1 MLSTPGEIIMERF
14 TGLIGIVVL
23 LAIAFALSNNRKQ
36 INMRIIGWGL
46 GLQTI
51 FAIFILKTPIGGPLF
66 GFLDKA
72 VRKLVSF
79 SDAGS
84 DFLFKSFVPDVGYH
98 VAMINFAFRALPVII
113 FFSSLMAVLYHFG
126 IIQVIVKLIGKAMQ
140 KTMGTSGSE
149 TLCISANIFVG
160 QTEAPLM
167 VRPFISQMTKSE
179 LMAVM
184 TGGFATVAGGIL
196 AIYVM
201 WLADIPG
208 IAGHLLA
215 ASVMSAPGALVMAK
229 IIYPETETSETM
241 GEMKITIEQKNT
253 NAMEALGDGAT
264 IGLKLAAN
272 VGAMLVAF
280 VSLVAMINYLL
291 GFAGTS
297 METILGFIFKPLAWT
312 MGVPWSEAGTLGTLM
327 GEKIVFTE
335 LIAYGH
341 LKELMSSGAISD
353 RTAIIAS
360 YALCGFANFG
370 SIGIQLG
377 GIGGMAPERK
387 KDLAKLVTKA
397 MIGGALASWLTAT
410 IAGLLI

>member
-1 MLSTPGEIIMERF
+1 MDRF
-14 TGLIGIVVL
+14 IGLLGIVVL

-46 GLQTI
+46 GLQAI
-51 FAIFILKTPIGGPLF
+51 FAIFILRTPIGGPLF
-66 GFLDKA
+66 GYLDKA
-72 VRKLVSF
+72 IRKLISF

-98 VAMINFAFRALPVII
+98 VAMINFAFRALPTII

-126 IIQVIVKLIGKAMQ
+126 IIQMFVKWIARAMQ

-149 TLCISANIFVG
+149 TLSVSANIFVG

-167 VRPFISQMTKSE
+167 VRPFIQHMTKSE

-184 TGGFATVAGGIL
+184 TGGFATVAGGVL

-201 WLADIPG
+201 WLTDIPG

-215 ASVMSAPGALVMAK
+215 ASVMSAPGALVVAK

-241 GEMKITIEQKNT
+241 GDLKIDIEQKST

-264 IGLKLAAN
+264 SGLKLAAN
-272 VGAMLVAF
+272 VAAMLVAF

-297 METILGFIFKPLAWT
+297 MESILGFIFKPLAWT

-327 GEKIVFTE
+327 GKKIVFTE
-335 LIAYGH
+335 LIAYGD
-341 LKELMSSGAISD
+341 LKELMSSGAITD

-397 MIGGALASWLTAT
+397 MMGGALASWLTAT

>member
-1 MLSTPGEIIMERF
+1 MERF

-23 LAIAFALSNNRKQ
+23 LVIAFALSNNRKQ

>member
-1 MLSTPGEIIMERF
+1 MERF
-14 TGLIGIVVL
+14 IGLLGIVVL

-46 GLQTI
+46 GLQAI

-66 GFLDKA
+66 GILDKTI
-72 VRKLVSF
+72 RKLISF

-98 VAMINFAFRALPVII
+98 VAMINFAFRALPTII

-126 IIQVIVKLIGKAMQ
+126 IIQMFVKLIARAMQ

-149 TLCISANIFVG
+149 TLSVSANIFVG
-160 QTEAPLM
+160 QTEAPLI
-167 VRPFISQMTKSE
+167 VRPFIQHMTKSE

-184 TGGFATVAGGIL
+184 TGGFATVAGGVL

-215 ASVMSAPGALVMAK
+215 ASVMSAPGALVVAK
-229 IIYPETETSETM
+229 IIYPETESSETM
-241 GEMKITIEQKNT
+241 GDLKINIEQKST

-264 IGLKLAAN
+264 SGLKLAAN
-272 VGAMLVAF
+272 VAAMLVAF

-297 METILGFIFKPLAWT
+297 MESILGFIFKPLAWT

-327 GEKIVFTE
+327 GKKIVFTE
-335 LIAYGH
+335 LIAYGD
-341 LKELMSSGAISD
+341 LKELMSTGAITD

-397 MIGGALASWLTAT
+397 MVGGALASWLTAT

>member
-1 MLSTPGEIIMERF
+1 MERF

-23 LAIAFALSNNRKQ
+23 LVIAFALSNNRKQ

-46 GLQTI
+46 GLQAI

>member
-1 MLSTPGEIIMERF
+1 MERF

>member
-1 MLSTPGEIIMERF
+1 MNPFI
-14 TGLIGIVVL
+14 GLLGIVVL

-46 GLQTI
+46 GLQAI
-51 FAIFILKTPIGGPLF
+51 FAIFILKTPIGGPMF
-66 GFLDKA
+66 GYLDKA
-72 VRKLVSF
+72 IRKLISF

-98 VAMINFAFRALPVII
+98 VAMINFAFRALPTII

-126 IIQVIVKLIGKAMQ
+126 IIQIFVKWIARAMQ

-149 TLCISANIFVG
+149 TLSVSANIFVG
-160 QTEAPLM
+160 QTEAPLI
-167 VRPFISQMTKSE
+167 VRPFIQHMTKSE

-184 TGGFATVAGGIL
+184 TGGFATVAGGVL

-201 WLADIPG
+201 WLGDIPG

-241 GEMKITIEQKNT
+241 GDMKIDIEQKST

-264 IGLKLAAN
+264 SGLKLAAN
-272 VGAMLVAF
+272 VAAMLVAF

-297 METILGFIFKPLAWT
+297 MESILGFLFKPLAWT
-312 MGVPWSEAGTLGTLM
+312 MGVPWSEAGTFGTLM
-327 GEKIVFTE
+327 GKKIVFTE
-335 LIAYGH
+335 LIAYGD
-341 LKELMSSGAISD
+341 LKELMTSGAISD

-377 GIGGMAPERK
+377 GIGGIAPERK

-397 MIGGALASWLTAT
+397 MAGGALASWLTAT